1 MEVISKDFCLAN
13 LTEPYKEIY
22 TIPFLTEDFC
32 KSVLAEA
39 KEIGFNTNLIKISP
53 KAHLITND
61 HVNEDIEKYKHQGTT
76 AKGIAPCYRDKY
88 ARIGSRVGDDIN
100 YEYFKDYIWDEATY
114 LEDNTK
120 GWIEPT

>member
-39 KEIGFNTNLIKISP
+39 YWPNLFGGF
-53 KAHLITND
+53 H
-61 HVNEDIEKYKHQGTT
+61 Y
-76 AKGIAPCYRDKY
+76 
-88 ARIGSRVGDDIN
+88 
-100 YEYFKDYIWDEATY
+100 
-114 LEDNTK
+114 
-120 GWIEPT
+120 